1 MSNNG
6 LPSLTALLGLL
17 AVAGYQN
24 RDKLSELL
32 NGIGSQRGPGS
43 TTEPQGQQ
51 GTSQSAPSQ
60 GGLGGLLSGLA
71 GGSGLGGLLSG
82 LGGSNTGGLLGG
94 GLGELVNRLKQNGRG
109 DLADSWVGTG
119 PNKSI
124 EHSEIDDAVG
134 PDVLATLAEKT
145 GLSRDEIARR
155 LSKVLPEAVDQYTP
169 EGKLPSAL

>member
-32 NGIGSQRGPGS
+32 KGAGGNSPSPGDALQPP
-43 TTEPQGQQ
+43 TG
-51 GTSQSAPSQ
+51 Q
-60 GGLGGLLSGLA
+60 GGLGGLLSGLT
-71 GGSGLGGLLSG
+71 GGSSGGLGSLFSGLGGAG
-82 LGGSNTGGLLGG
+82 AGGLLGG
-94 GLGELVNRLKQNGRG
+94 GLSELVARMKQNGRG

-119 PNKSI
+119 PNKAI
-124 EHSEIDDAVG
+124 EHSEVESAIG

-145 GLSRDEIARR
+145 GLSKDEIARR
-155 LSKVLPEAVDQYTP
+155 LSQALPEAVDKYTP
-169 EGKLPSAL
+169 GGNLPSSF